1 MHVSY
6 VILQEH
12 DEHHLS
18 WLPVRKTGGRN
29 TVFSAL
35 LSPPSLSN
43 TTSSASIYTTQ
54 PAWLCPQRDKDG
66 LICTAWF
73 VWALC
78 YQLCALQAPTA
89 AALCPHQAGGCALGA
104 PSGSP
109 SISGPSRVSTG
120 MGSTKPEDYVKSVLV
135 HPARAL
141 HCEVLVYDLGQEF
154 LLLSANVR
162 GKPAP
167 VF

>member
-1 MHVSY
+1 
-6 VILQEH
+6 
-12 DEHHLS
+12 
-18 WLPVRKTGGRN
+18 
-29 TVFSAL
+29 
-35 LSPPSLSN
+35 
-43 TTSSASIYTTQ
+43 
-54 PAWLCPQRDKDG
+54 
-66 LICTAWF
+66 
-73 VWALC
+73 
-78 YQLCALQAPTA
+78 
-89 AALCPHQAGGCALGA
+89 
-104 PSGSP
+104 
-109 SISGPSRVSTG
+109 